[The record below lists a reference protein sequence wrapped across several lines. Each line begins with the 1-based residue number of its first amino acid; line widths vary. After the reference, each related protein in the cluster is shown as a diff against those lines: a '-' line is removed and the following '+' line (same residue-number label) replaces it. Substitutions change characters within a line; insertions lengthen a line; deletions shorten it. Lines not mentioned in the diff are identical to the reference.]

1 MNIVIEKNLLLT
13 PLMRLV
19 NITERRSIMPILS
32 NILINFSKG
41 KIDVYSTDLELS
53 AISHV
58 EYPWDG
64 ERKIVVHGRRF
75 VEILKEMDAEAISLE
90 FQENTMMIRQRQT
103 EFVLSLQDP
112 EEFPEVKEIVGFEEF
127 VLPGSVFLEMLDKVD
142 FAISSDE
149 TRYVL
154 TGMYVLGYEGG
165 ISVVGTDGFRMALY
179 QKDVEG
185 VKGFKGIIIPKRSVV
200 EIGRMVNADDRVK
213 VVVGEKQVQFSTGTV
228 TVVSRLLEGSFPDYE
243 NVVPKNNSNILT
255 IDKARF
261 LKGLRKVST
270 IISKS
275 EPIKVT
281 FVEGAVEIETESDIG
296 RAKELIDVDYT
307 GERLT
312 MNFNVRFLMD
322 VANHVEGDNIVVKAP
337 STYGAVLFEEERGD
351 QYKNIV
357 MPIRV

>member
-58 EYPWDG
+58 EYAWDG

-90 FQENTMMIRQRQT
+90 FQENTMIIRQRQT

-243 NVVPKNNSNILT
+243 NVVPKNNSNVLT

-312 MNFNVRFLMD
+312 MNFNVRFLLD

-337 STYGAVLFEEERGD
+337 STYGAVLFEGERGD

>member
-112 EEFPEVKEIVGFEEF
+112 EEFPEVKEIVGFDEF

-337 STYGAVLFEEERGD
+337 STYGAVLFEGERGD

>member
-58 EYPWDG
+58 EYAWDG

-112 EEFPEVKEIVGFEEF
+112 EEFPEVKEIVGFDEF

-337 STYGAVLFEEERGD
+337 STYGAVLFEGERGD

>member
-1 MNIVIEKNLLLT
+1 MNIVIEKGLLLA
-13 PLMRLV
+13 PLTKLV

-32 NILINFSKG
+32 NILVNFSKA

-58 EYPWDG
+58 EYQGDV
-64 ERKIVVHGRRF
+64 EKKIVVHGRKF
-75 VEILKEMDAEAISLE
+75 VEILKEMDLDAIDLDI
-90 FQENTMMIRQRQT
+90 QDNTMTIRQRQT

-127 VLPGSVFLEMLDKVD
+127 YIPGSVFLEMLDKVD

-154 TGMYVLGYEGG
+154 TGMYIVGNEGG
-165 ISVVGTDGFRMALY
+165 ISVVGTDGFRMALF
-179 QKDVEG
+179 QRDMEG
-185 VKGFKGIIIPKRSVV
+185 VRGFKGIIIPKRSIL
-200 EIGRMVNADDRVK
+200 EIGRMVSEEDQIK
-213 VVVGEKQVQFSTGTV
+213 IVVGEKHIQFSTPSV

-243 NVVPKNNSNILT
+243 NVVPKNNANIL
-255 IDKARF
+255 IVEKAKF

-281 FVEGAVEIETESDIG
+281 FAEGTMEIETESDIG
-296 RAKELIDVDYT
+296 RAKEVIEVDYK

-312 MNFNVRFLMD
+312 MNFNIKFLID
-322 VANHVEGDNIVVKAP
+322 VGNHVDSENVIIKAP
-337 STYGAVLFEEERGD
+337 SAYGAVLFEGEKDEH
-351 QYKNIV
+351 YKNIV

>member
-1 MNIVIEKNLLLT
+1 MNIIIEKGLLLT
-13 PLMRLV
+13 PLARLV

-32 NILINFSKG
+32 NILISFSKG
-41 KIDVYSTDLELS
+41 KIDIYSTDLELS

-58 EYPWDG
+58 DHEWDG
-64 ERKIVVHGRRF
+64 EKKVVVHGRRF
-75 VEILKEMDAEAISLE
+75 VEILREMDSEAISLE
-90 FQENTMMIRQRQT
+90 FQDNTMVIKQRQT

-112 EEFPEVKEIVGFEEF
+112 EEFPEVKEIAGSEEF
-127 VLPGSVFLEMLDKVD
+127 YLPGSIFLEMLDKVD

-154 TGMYVLGYEGG
+154 TGMYILGHEGG

-179 QKDVEG
+179 QRDVEG
-185 VKGFKGIIIPKRSVV
+185 VKGFRGIIIPKRSVV

-213 VVVGEKQVQFSTGTV
+213 VVVGEKHVQFSTGAV

-243 NVVPKNNSNILT
+243 NVVPKNNTNILT
-255 IDKARF
+255 VDKSRF

-281 FVEGAVEIETESDIG
+281 FVEGTMEIETESDIG
-296 RAKELIDVDYT
+296 RAKEIIEVDYA

-322 VANHVEGDNIVVKAP
+322 VANHVDGENIIVKAP
-337 STYGAVLFEEERGD
+337 STYGAVLFEGERD
-351 QYKNIV
+351 EQYKNIV

>member
-1 MNIVIEKNLLLT
+1 MNIIIEKDLLLS
-13 PLMRLV
+13 PLSKLV

-32 NILINFSKG
+32 NILINFSKAR
-41 KIDVYSTDLELS
+41 IDVYSTDLELS

-58 EYPWDG
+58 EYQG
-64 ERKIVVHGRRF
+64 NMEGKIVVHGRKF
-75 VEILKEMDAEAISLE
+75 VEILKEMDLEAIDLDIRD
-90 FQENTMMIRQRQT
+90 NTMTIRQKQT

-127 VLPGSVFLEMLDKVD
+127 YVPGSVFIEMLDKVD

-154 TGMYVLGYEGG
+154 TGMYIVGYEGG
-165 ISVVGTDGFRMALY
+165 ISVVGTDGFRMALF
-179 QKDVEG
+179 QRDVEG
-185 VKGFKGIIIPKRSVV
+185 VKGFKGIIIPKRSIL
-200 EIGRMVNADDRVK
+200 EIGRMVTEEDRIK
-213 VVVGEKQVQFSTGTV
+213 FVVGEKHVQFSTPSV

-243 NVVPKNNSNILT
+243 NVVPKNNANILI
-255 IDKARF
+255 IDKIKF

-281 FVEGAVEIETESDIG
+281 FAEGAMEIETESEIG
-296 RAKELIDVDYT
+296 RAKEILEVDYK

-312 MNFNVRFLMD
+312 MNFNIKFLMD
-322 VANHVEGDNIVVKAP
+322 VGNHIDSENIIVKAP
-337 STYGAVLFEEERGD
+337 STYGAVLFEGEKDG

>member
-1 MNIVIEKNLLLT
+1 MNIIIERSLLLT
-13 PLMRLV
+13 PLIKLV

-32 NILINFSKG
+32 NILIDFSKG
-41 KIDVYSTDLELS
+41 RIDVYSTDLELS

-58 EYPWDG
+58 KYEG
-64 ERKIVVHGRRF
+64 ETERRIVVHGRKF
-75 VEILKEMDAEAISLE
+75 VEILREMDSEAISLD
-90 FQENTMMIRQRQT
+90 FQDNTMTIKQRQT

-112 EEFPEVKEIVGFEEF
+112 EEFPEVKEITGFEEF
-127 VLPGSVFLEMLDKVD
+127 YLPGSVFLEMLDKVD

-154 TGMYVLGYEGG
+154 TGMYILGYEGG

-179 QKDVEG
+179 QRDVEG
-185 VKGFKGIIIPKRSVV
+185 VKGFKGIIIPKRSIV
-200 EIGRMVNADDRVK
+200 EIGKMVNADDRVK
-213 VVVGEKQVQFSTGTV
+213 VVVGEKHAQFSTDAV

-243 NVVPKNNSNILT
+243 NVVPKNNTNILT
-255 IDKARF
+255 VDKARF

-281 FVEGAVEIETESDIG
+281 FSEGAMEIETESDIG
-296 RAKELIDVDYT
+296 RAKELIEVKYA

-312 MNFNVRFLMD
+312 MNFNIRFLMD
-322 VANHVEGDNIVVKAP
+322 VANHADGENIIVKAP
-337 STYGAVLFEEERGD
+337 STYGAVLFEGERD
-351 QYKNIV
+351 EQYKNIV